1 MEKIL
6 IYIIL
11 ISLLS
16 HKTMF
21 THLLYDGSAEQ
32 HQLDDSLMSTPQQQ
46 PSPEPLDEIA
56 FCAEKCRYVPD
67 MCSKNSNGVDI
78 HPYRTKFSY
87 PAPLCLNYS
96 ITTADDIYWNDHIK
110 NGGKGIYSAR
120 NEATLRLVDWAAARA
135 RERRTIAGIAN
146 SIPCEEVSTSN
157 TQPMMFP
164 EEFEFITKL
173 MASLKPRTYL
183 EWGCGTSTSFYPLM
197 ASEKVVAIDGYPPWC
212 AKVGEEPRVKCM
224 SEEGKLVFY
233 CPELLGADGS
243 TRLQLL
249 EVGKIPKA
257 TSDEDVEAAMNIYV
271 NAISRSMNE
280 TNVNKFDLALV
291 DGRFRVQCALKLLP
305 FLTSDSVVLI
315 HDFWVRI
322 EVYRAVLEYY
332 DVIGYARSVVALK
345 KKTDMSMTLEEESNV
360 YKMYMT
366 RKHLSWVD
374 IA

>member
-1 MEKIL
+1 
-6 IYIIL
+6 
-11 ISLLS
+11 
-16 HKTMF
+16 
-21 THLLYDGSAEQ
+21 
-32 HQLDDSLMSTPQQQ
+32 
-46 PSPEPLDEIA
+46 
-56 FCAEKCRYVPD
+56 
-67 MCSKNSNGVDI
+67 
-78 HPYRTKFSY
+78 
-87 PAPLCLNYS
+87 
-96 ITTADDIYWNDHIK
+96 
-110 NGGKGIYSAR
+110 
-120 NEATLRLVDWAAARA
+120 
-135 RERRTIAGIAN
+135 
-146 SIPCEEVSTSN
+146 
-157 TQPMMFP
+157 
-164 EEFEFITKL
+164 

-233 CPELLGADGS
+233 CPELLGADGI
-243 TRLQLL
+243 TKLQLL
-249 EVGKIPKA
+249 EVGKIPKD
-257 TSDEDVEAAMNIYV
+257 TNDEDVEAAMNIYV

-345 KKTDMSMTLEEESNV
+345 KKTDPSMTLEEESNV
-360 YKMYMT
+360 YKRYMA